1 MTDQLKIYNVV
12 LSFAVPGPLYSSLV
26 ATPDCE
32 SAAAMAM
39 RQMLKETPTDEPLQ
53 AVMAQEVSVE
63 TLRAMLRLV
72 EGKPRSLSLVK
83 NEPGAGIFGQRAA
96 ELLRSPSKE
105 VYTDPTWP
113 HPPVA

>member
-1 MTDQLKIYNVV
+1 MSDQLKIYNVV

-26 ATPDCE
+26 ATPDRE

-83 NEPGAGIFGQRAA
+83 NVGQRAA

-113 HPPVA
+113 HPPMA